1 MGVIPPDLSNQS
13 REPTMSFETDIQT
26 LDVAESAAARRS
38 IRLYKQEPVPRED
51 LDRIFEIVRL
61 APSAFNVQ
69 PWRFVVVTEPDLK
82 AKLGAAAY
90 GQKQVTGAP
99 AVIVLYTD
107 MKAALDD
114 IDDVMHPGMPADKRA
129 EGAQGIRAS
138 WSKKSEAEREQW
150 GAGQGYIA
158 LGYLLL
164 SASSLG
170 YATSP
175 MLGFDPAKVKELL
188 GLPAHVA
195 IPAIVALGRGDEDGF
210 THHRHPVGRLV
221 TYR

>member
-1 MGVIPPDLSNQS
+1 
-13 REPTMSFETDIQT
+13 MSFEADTQT
-26 LDVAESAAARRS
+26 LDVAQAAAARRS
-38 IRLYKQEPVPRED
+38 VRAYKPDAVDSDD
-51 LDRIFEIVRL
+51 LERIFDTARL

-69 PWRFVVVTEPDLK
+69 PWRFVVATEPALK
-82 AKLGAAAY
+82 AALGAAAF

-107 MKAALDD
+107 MKDALENVDE
-114 IDDVMHPGMPADKRA
+114 IMHPGLPDDKRA
-129 EGAQGIRAS
+129 AGAAGLRAS
-138 WSKKSEAEREQW
+138 WASKSDAEREQW

-164 SASSLG
+164 AASSLG

-175 MLGFDPAKVKELL
+175 MLGFDPAKVREVL
-188 GLPAHVA
+188 GLPAHVM
-195 IPAIVALGRGDEDGF
+195 IPALVAIGRGDEEGF
-210 THHRHPVGRLV
+210 PHHRHPIDRIV

>member
-1 MGVIPPDLSNQS
+1 
-13 REPTMSFETDIQT
+13 MSFETDTQT
-26 LDVAESAAARRS
+26 LDVAEAAAARRS
-38 IRLYKQEPVPRED
+38 VRLYKPEPVPRED

-61 APSAFNVQ
+61 APSAYNVQ
-69 PWRFVVVTEPDLK
+69 PWRFVVVTEPELK

-107 MKAALDD
+107 MKDVLENME
-114 IDDVMHPGMPADKRA
+114 DVMHPGMPAESRA
-129 EGAQGIRAS
+129 AGAAGFRAS
-138 WSKKSEAEREQW
+138 WSEKSDAEREQW

-164 SASSLG
+164 AASSLG

-175 MLGFDPAKVKELL
+175 MLGFDPAKVKDVL
-188 GLPAHVA
+188 GLPPHASVPALVA
-195 IPAIVALGRGDEDGF
+195 IGRGDEEGF
-210 THHRHPVGRLV
+210 THHRHPVERIV
-221 TYR
+221 SYR

>member
-1 MGVIPPDLSNQS
+1 
-13 REPTMSFETDIQT
+13 MSFDTDIET
-26 LDVAESAAARRS
+26 LDVARAAAARRS
-38 IRLYKQEPVPRED
+38 VRLYKQEPVPRED

-69 PWRFVVVTEPDLK
+69 PWRFVVVTDPAIK
-82 AKLGAAAY
+82 AQLGAAAN
-90 GQKQVTGAP
+90 GQKQVAGAP

-107 MKAALDD
+107 MKQVLEN
-114 IDDVMHPGMPADKRA
+114 IEDVMHPGIPADKRA
-129 EGAQGIRAS
+129 AGAAGFRAS
-138 WSKKSEAEREQW
+138 WSTKSDAEREQW

-164 SASSLG
+164 AASSLG

-175 MLGFDPAKVKELL
+175 MLGFDAAKVKEIL

-195 IPAIVALGRGDEDGF
+195 IPALVSIGRGDEEGF
-210 THHRHPVGRLV
+210 THHRHAVEQLV

>member
-1 MGVIPPDLSNQS
+1 V
-13 REPTMSFETDIQT
+13 SFNTDIET
-26 LDVAESAAARRS
+26 LDVARAAAARRS
-38 IRLYKQEPVPRED
+38 VRLYKQEPVPRED

-69 PWRFVVVTEPDLK
+69 PWRFVVVTDPASK
-82 AKLGAAAY
+82 AQLGAAAY
-90 GQKQVTGAP
+90 GQKQVAGAP

-107 MKAALDD
+107 MKQVLENVE
-114 IDDVMHPGMPADKRA
+114 DVMHPGMPADKRA
-129 EGAQGIRAS
+129 AGAAGLRAS
-138 WSKKSEAEREQW
+138 WSAKSDAEREQW

-164 SASSLG
+164 AASSLG

-175 MLGFDPAKVKELL
+175 MLGFDATKVKEIL

-195 IPAIVALGRGDEDGF
+195 IPAMVSIGRGDEEGF
-210 THHRHPVGRLV
+210 THHRHAVEQLV